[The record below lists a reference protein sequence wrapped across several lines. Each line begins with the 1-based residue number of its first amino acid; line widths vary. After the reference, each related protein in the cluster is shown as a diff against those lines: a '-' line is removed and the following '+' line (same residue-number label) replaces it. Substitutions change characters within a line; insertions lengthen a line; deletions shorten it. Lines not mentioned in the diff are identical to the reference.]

1 MITSTDLSKQEL
13 LRDLL
18 KQVSRLFY
26 TTLAVVPADVRD
38 QVSLAYLFARA
49 ADTIADTDLIDR
61 HRRLDFL
68 SQLKSQF
75 AGDQIVWGQV
85 QDIQRAIGPLQQHS
99 AERVLL
105 ERLDQCFRLFL
116 DFSPEDR
123 RRVQRLMTTLTQ
135 GMEMD
140 LSTFPGQTADDL
152 TALKTVDDLD
162 RYTYYVAGCVGEFWT
177 DLMCGHR
184 KALASWNVR
193 EMSAVGVRFGKGLQ
207 LTNIVKDVAHDLQK
221 GRCYIPE
228 PMLAEAGLT
237 PRDLLDQQNLTKFRP
252 VLSKLVRMATEH
264 LDQGWLYTMAIPR
277 YETRLRLSCMWPIL
291 SGGESLKL
299 VMNSPDLLNPAVK
312 VKIPRSTVYRIMVM
326 TTGTAACGY
335 SGTAY
340 WGHLRKQIA

>member
-299 VMNSPDLLNPAVK
+299 VMNSPDLLDPAVK